1 MPKKAIKSKT
11 KTKTKTKINVKSTN
25 KNTNINNV
33 HVHVEKPKTRKKRT
47 IKTKKE
53 ISNINPIASSSSL
66 SSGVSQKISHQRGL
80 INNEIQQATIIQQI
94 QSLPDPRLDKLEKR
108 TKKIK
113 EQLKENKS
121 NTTQPFQDAYETP
134 LVPQKANIRL
144 KPENMTPKVLS
155 FDEVTKPKSFFSKYF
170 HLRKRKC

>member
-1 MPKKAIKSKT
+1 MPKKAIKSKSKPKPKP
-11 KTKTKTKINVKSTN
+11 KTTNKNTN

-47 IKTKKE
+47 TKTKKE
-53 ISNINPIASSSSL
+53 ISNYNPIAASSSL

-80 INNEIQQATIIQQI
+80 INNEIQQPTIIQQI

-113 EQLKENKS
+113 EQLKENKN
-121 NTTQPFQDAYETP
+121 NTSPQPFQDAYETP
-134 LVPQKANIRL
+134 LIPQKTNIRL
-144 KPENMTPKVLS
+144 KPENISPKVLS
-155 FDEVTKPKSFFSKYF
+155 FDEVSKPKKFFK
-170 HLRKRKC
+170 